1 MKHSKHNSDF
11 DKALT
16 VLNVGLVIMVFTIL
30 TLALRDGN
38 EQFGANPR
46 FGTEVY
52 WQDVIHEELSRGLG
66 VEAIGKEVR
75 LDDGTRVDL
84 LFPNQACE
92 IDWANKWAE
101 GIGQAIYYSKKT
113 GKDPLVLL
121 LVKKDGWEK
130 YRDRVEFCDIKC
142 WVYDTRTETW
152 LDKE

>member
-1 MKHSKHNSDF
+1 MKNELISDYRV
-11 DKALT
+11 AIILC
-16 VLNVGLVIMVFTIL
+16 LILLGLV
-30 TLALRDGN
+30 LRYFLYQPVVQ
-38 EQFGANPR
+38 QFGASPR

-121 LVKKDGWEK
+121 LVKRDGWEK
-130 YRDRVEFCDIKC
+130 YRDRVEFCGIKC